1 MTKTGNFS
9 NHVCFLVD
17 DACPALGSLQASLT
31 GMKLTV
37 HPHHRLPAG
46 MHWPVWEL
54 IQEASFVS
62 FCYSPWTYSS
72 ASHHHWTS
80 TNVRKQKCQSD
91 THQWVQYGYQ
101 CIPVASKALQ
111 KTTVHALRIRA
122 GQWKRAGA
130 GAAVIL
136 NPHTR
141 HMCITTSV
149 KERTPEAQC
158 VDQICSLC

>member
-1 MTKTGNFS
+1 MTKTGSFS

-46 MHWPVWEL
+46 MHWSVWEL

-62 FCYSPWTYSS
+62 FFYSPWTYRRISLS
-72 ASHHHWTS
+72 ASHHHWTL
-80 TNVRKQKCQSD
+80 NSD

-122 GQWKRAGA
+122 GQWKRAGT

-136 NPHTR
+136 KPTHTPHV
-141 HMCITTSV
+141 HYY
-149 KERTPEAQC
+149 QC
-158 VDQICSLC
+158 